1 MLATCCK
8 VCKHFHIVRIWDAL
22 LFEGGRCTAESADVH
37 CIKPSV
43 SRSGSGRYKAVM
55 GKVAMDM
62 ARRRMFADA
71 EVQRLALKAI
81 SMSTRLPR
89 AVRLAAVSQ
98 LAEMPRNTSATRI
111 RMRCVETGRP
121 RAVIKEFGL
130 SRLAFR
136 RHASNGRLP
145 YVWKA
150 R

>member
-1 MLATCCK
+1 
-8 VCKHFHIVRIWDAL
+8 
-22 LFEGGRCTAESADVH
+22 
-37 CIKPSV
+37 
-43 SRSGSGRYKAVM
+43 
-55 GKVAMDM
+55 MDM

-98 LAEMPRNTSATRI
+98 LSEMPRNTSATRI
-111 RMRCVETGRP
+111 RMRCTETGRP
-121 RAVIKEFGL
+121 RAVIAEFGI

-136 RHASNGRLP
+136 RHASKGDMP
-145 YVWKA
+145 YIWKA